1 MSTLAEFSEKYQ
13 KTITLKNELIP
24 VGKTLENFKNEKIL
38 EKDELLKTNSKK
50 LKDLMMIFFRKIIDD
65 ALTNIDLDFSKLG
78 ILLEQDDSKKIKT
91 EQENLRKKISEIL
104 YKLYDV
110 EIKKTKSEEEKKQN
124 KKPKKSNKKETEGKK
139 ISLSSKDIILAI
151 SYMQNISAED
161 KQVLENFK
169 NFTTYF
175 EKFIKNIENVFSNK
189 GISTSV
195 SNRIVNENFPKFVA
209 NISIFKKWQS
219 ICPQCIE
226 SAKEI
231 FIKNNML
238 PEGLSLEEV
247 FSIKNFNK
255 ILSQKGIDSFNQLLS
270 GKAGEKHVQGL
281 NEIVNLSLQKDNELK
296 DKLKKARAIKLN
308 PLYKQIL
315 SDKEKTFFID
325 EFKSD
330 EEVILKIKEYF
341 DVLFSKN
348 DKSLSNIESLTE
360 LFNHLSDYETD
371 KIFVSGKRINLL
383 SKWLYGGFEWDK
395 IRTAIV
401 SNVKLKKD
409 DLDQFISSKEFALSN
424 LNKFIDNEYNKK
436 DLLLLISNK
445 FKSLLGECIKDKALV
460 DKLSQ
465 NIKEDKAVLKKAL
478 DSLHAL
484 FDFSKI
490 FVTEAN
496 IKDNSFYY
504 EYESLLKEFKPIVK
518 LYDKVRNYVTKKP
531 YSIEKIKLNFGS
543 STLAKGWSQSKESV
557 NLSLLFEKDGFYY
570 LGILNN
576 KFKTGNKQILNKL
589 NSNSEEDAKSCY
601 RKICYSV
608 LDFNKNFKRI
618 SAGLKVVKGHFEKS
632 KDDFYIE
639 NKSFKSKLK
648 ISYEVFEYINA
659 AEKKELDENNP
670 KLLKQVIDFVI
681 NFIDNYKSCD
691 NFDLSLVKKNRDNY
705 KSYTDLINDIDSYT
719 YKISFVNVS
728 ENYINYLIDNNK
740 LFLYQISNKDF
751 KAKSYGKM
759 NLHTLYFLSLFD
771 QSTLP
776 YAIRLNGNAELF
788 YRYKSLDSKKVT
800 HKKNSCL
807 VNKTYLSV
815 KDNSYKSIPENIYN
829 EIYRLKNGK
838 LDYCDLSDKSK
849 KFYLEHEKE
858 IVFKTADYD
867 IQKDKRFTEDKFSFN
882 CPIAIN
888 FNKKSDKFN
897 DKVESFLKENKD
909 INIIGIDRG
918 ERNLLYVTVI
928 NQKGEILLQKSL
940 NNLSKNLKKEEKT
953 LSIDFNEKLYLREQE
968 RNAQKRS
975 WESISKIS
983 DLKKGYLSG
992 IIHQLSKMMIEYN
1005 AIIVL
1010 ENLNFGF
1017 KRIRGGISEKSV
1029 YQQFEKALID
1039 KLNYLVFKDSKW
1051 TDKGGVLNGYQLTD
1065 QIKSFSKIG
1074 NQTGFI
1080 FYVPAAY
1087 TSKIDPTTGFANVF
1101 NFHGIESKESIH
1113 DFFSKFSEIRYL
1125 KEDDLFV
1132 FKTDLSKFS
1141 CKADFYEKNWDIFSY
1156 GNRILKKKNKD
1167 TNKYIDVK
1175 NYSPTDELKKLLDNY
1190 LIDYSSGNNLISCF
1204 DDKKLE
1210 TIFFTKLLFIFKNIL
1225 QLRNSSS
1232 DGEDYLISP
1241 VKHDMDGKKYFF
1253 NSNDSDEKLP
1263 KDADANGAYH
1273 IALKGLMLLEQ
1284 INKNAENL
1292 KITNKDWF
1300 EFTQTRFNKK

>member
-409 DLDQFISSKEFALSN
+409 DLDSMNPEIDHLS
-424 LNKFIDNEYNKK
+424 F
-436 DLLLLISNK
+436 
-445 FKSLLGECIKDKALV
+445 
-460 DKLSQ
+460 
-465 NIKEDKAVLKKAL
+465 
-478 DSLHAL
+478 
-484 FDFSKI
+484 
-490 FVTEAN
+490 
-496 IKDNSFYY
+496 
-504 EYESLLKEFKPIVK
+504 
-518 LYDKVRNYVTKKP
+518 
-531 YSIEKIKLNFGS
+531 
-543 STLAKGWSQSKESV
+543 
-557 NLSLLFEKDGFYY
+557 
-570 LGILNN
+570 
-576 KFKTGNKQILNKL
+576 
-589 NSNSEEDAKSCY
+589 
-601 RKICYSV
+601 
-608 LDFNKNFKRI
+608 
-618 SAGLKVVKGHFEKS
+618 
-632 KDDFYIE
+632 
-639 NKSFKSKLK
+639 
-648 ISYEVFEYINA
+648 
-659 AEKKELDENNP
+659 
-670 KLLKQVIDFVI
+670 
-681 NFIDNYKSCD
+681 
-691 NFDLSLVKKNRDNY
+691 
-705 KSYTDLINDIDSYT
+705 
-719 YKISFVNVS
+719 
-728 ENYINYLIDNNK
+728 
-740 LFLYQISNKDF
+740 
-751 KAKSYGKM
+751 
-759 NLHTLYFLSLFD
+759 
-771 QSTLP
+771 
-776 YAIRLNGNAELF
+776 
-788 YRYKSLDSKKVT
+788 
-800 HKKNSCL
+800 
-807 VNKTYLSV
+807 
-815 KDNSYKSIPENIYN
+815 
-829 EIYRLKNGK
+829 
-838 LDYCDLSDKSK
+838 
-849 KFYLEHEKE
+849 
-858 IVFKTADYD
+858 
-867 IQKDKRFTEDKFSFN
+867 
-882 CPIAIN
+882 
-888 FNKKSDKFN
+888 
-897 DKVESFLKENKD
+897 
-909 INIIGIDRG
+909 
-918 ERNLLYVTVI
+918 
-928 NQKGEILLQKSL
+928 
-940 NNLSKNLKKEEKT
+940 
-953 LSIDFNEKLYLREQE
+953 
-968 RNAQKRS
+968 
-975 WESISKIS
+975 
-983 DLKKGYLSG
+983 
-992 IIHQLSKMMIEYN
+992 
-1005 AIIVL
+1005 
-1010 ENLNFGF
+1010 
-1017 KRIRGGISEKSV
+1017 
-1029 YQQFEKALID
+1029 
-1039 KLNYLVFKDSKW
+1039 
-1051 TDKGGVLNGYQLTD
+1051 
-1065 QIKSFSKIG
+1065 
-1074 NQTGFI
+1074 
-1080 FYVPAAY
+1080 
-1087 TSKIDPTTGFANVF
+1087 
-1101 NFHGIESKESIH
+1101 
-1113 DFFSKFSEIRYL
+1113 
-1125 KEDDLFV
+1125 
-1132 FKTDLSKFS
+1132 
-1141 CKADFYEKNWDIFSY
+1141 
-1156 GNRILKKKNKD
+1156 
-1167 TNKYIDVK
+1167 
-1175 NYSPTDELKKLLDNY
+1175 
-1190 LIDYSSGNNLISCF
+1190 
-1204 DDKKLE
+1204 
-1210 TIFFTKLLFIFKNIL
+1210 
-1225 QLRNSSS
+1225 
-1232 DGEDYLISP
+1232 
-1241 VKHDMDGKKYFF
+1241 
-1253 NSNDSDEKLP
+1253 
-1263 KDADANGAYH
+1263 
-1273 IALKGLMLLEQ
+1273 
-1284 INKNAENL
+1284 
-1292 KITNKDWF
+1292 
-1300 EFTQTRFNKK
+1300 